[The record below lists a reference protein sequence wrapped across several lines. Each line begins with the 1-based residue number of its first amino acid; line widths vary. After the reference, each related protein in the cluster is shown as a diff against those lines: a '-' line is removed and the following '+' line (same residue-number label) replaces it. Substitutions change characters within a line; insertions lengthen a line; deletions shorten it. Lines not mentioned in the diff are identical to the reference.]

1 MLLRFENECISIF
14 YNITWAPRTNF
25 FQGQELFFS
34 ILITKRL
41 KMKLGIIRKK
51 NAFDSPIKLPIKP
64 ILRLLVF
71 KETMRKRRS

>member
-34 ILITKRL
+34 ILITK
-41 KMKLGIIRKK
+41 KAKNEIRDNKEK
-51 NAFDSPIKLPIKP
+51 ECIWFTDKVAHKTDFTAFGLQRDYAQA
-64 ILRLLVF
+64 
-71 KETMRKRRS
+71 